1 MKDNMCILPWI
12 HLHAFANGK
21 VYPCCLASYDYSV
34 GDSRESS
41 FAEIWNSERMKEL
54 RLTMLQDKKHSA
66 CNKCF
71 ETERFGS
78 TSMRQHMNNSFKHKF
93 SNIDSTLPDGT
104 VEKVD
109 MSYMDI
115 RFSNICNFKCRS
127 CGPDFSSMWK
137 DEWEQMHQGSWPRI
151 TRVKNTIEEI
161 WDDIETWIDTVEKI
175 YFAGGEPLI
184 MDEHYRILQ
193 YLIDNNK
200 TDIEL
205 SYNSNLSKLVYKHH
219 NVIDLWK
226 NFKHVRVEAS
236 LDGYGKHAEYIRR
249 GTVWQDIENNIEHL
263 RSTSPEVDFKIS
275 CTVSAYNA
283 LHCIDFFQYC
293 IDKKWVTKH
302 DFFINIVQ
310 FPEHLRA
317 QVLPDSVLQIA
328 LQKVDKY
335 IRDYNITDAHLTQ
348 LEAYKKFLSD
358 KKVDKFDYFVSWS
371 RKLDEIRSESLND
384 ILPELEE
391 FYE

>member
-34 GDSRESS
+34 GNSRESS
-41 FAEIWNSERMKEL
+41 FTEIWNSERMKEL
-54 RLTMLQDKKHSA
+54 RLTMLANKKHAA

-78 TSMRQHMNNSFKHKF
+78 TSMRQHMNKSFSHKF
-93 SNIDSTLPDGT
+93 LNIDSTLPDGT
-104 VEKVD
+104 VEQVD

-137 DEWEQMHQGSWPRI
+137 DEWEQMNEGSWPRI

-184 MDEHYRILQ
+184 MDEHYRILE
-193 YLIDNNK
+193 YLIENNK

-205 SYNSNLSKLVYKHH
+205 SYNSNLSKLVYKQH

-226 NFKHVRVEAS
+226 HFKSVRVEAS

-249 GTVWQDIENNIEHL
+249 GTVWKDIENNIEHL
-263 RSTSPEVDFKIS
+263 RATSPEVDFKIN

-293 IDKKWVTKH
+293 IDKKWVTKN

-335 IRDYNITDAHLTQ
+335 IRDYNITDTHFIQ
-348 LEAYKKFLSD
+348 LEAYKKFLLD
-358 KKVDKFDYFVSWS
+358 KKVDKFNYFVSWS